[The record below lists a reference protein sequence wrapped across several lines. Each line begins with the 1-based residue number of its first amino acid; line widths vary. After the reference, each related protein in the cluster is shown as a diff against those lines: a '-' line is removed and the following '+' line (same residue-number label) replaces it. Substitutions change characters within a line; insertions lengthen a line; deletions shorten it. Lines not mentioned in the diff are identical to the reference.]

1 MIQQVFKDI
10 IVNVLGVHYSSKIIN
25 HLENKGIRN
34 TDGRP
39 FSNESIRQFVN
50 GYRENREVE
59 SAIVDLVEKES
70 QAAKQLSKRIEK
82 VVESEKSA

>member
-1 MIQQVFKDI
+1 MITETLKDI
-10 IVNVLGVHYSSKIIN
+10 IIKVLGVQYSNKIIN
-25 HLENKGIRN
+25 HLEEKAIRN
-34 TDGRP
+34 SDGRP

-70 QAAKQLSKRIEK
+70 QAARQLSNK
-82 VVESEKSA
+82 VDNLIKSAHSA